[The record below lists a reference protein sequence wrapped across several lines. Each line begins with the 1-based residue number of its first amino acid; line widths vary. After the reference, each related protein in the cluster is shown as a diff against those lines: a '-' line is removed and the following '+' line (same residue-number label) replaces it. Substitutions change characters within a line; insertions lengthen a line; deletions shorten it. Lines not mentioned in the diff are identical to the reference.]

1 MDSYNVSPW
10 VAIAA
15 IALVIGWQFIGFPAW
30 FRERLGR
37 GNRSV

>member
-1 MDSYNVSPW
+1 MDTYLVSPW

-30 FRERLGR
+30 LRQQLKRR
-37 GNRSV
+37 QR